1 MGGCVAG
8 SGAGT
13 LRRAASLIW
22 FLIGRRSLYS
32 GRGDGVGID
41 GFESGFIDGDAIH
54 IPCEIQQD
62 TGGIGLRGSGMDDPC
77 FGQWLGGQVSVES
90 LECGKALGAV
100 DRRECPHGQDVTFWR
115 GLPLVLLRH
124 ATGGDDEVDVGM
136 EVQVL
141 SPCVEH
147 GDDAWLDAGALPVSV
162 WLAV

>member
-1 MGGCVAG
+1 M
-8 SGAGT
+8 
-13 LRRAASLIW
+13 
-22 FLIGRRSLYS
+22 IGRRSLYS